1 MTCNPPKLVEAL
13 ANLEAILDAYDAM
26 FLAFLQNGG
35 VQEYDLDTGQSKQ
48 QVKRTDLA
56 ELRRAYDSLWNRY
69 VVLYGRLNGCNATR
83 VRPAYC

>member
-1 MTCNPPKLVEAL
+1 MPCAPPKLVEAL

-26 FLAFLQNGG
+26 FLAFVSVGG
-35 VQEYDLDTGQSKQ
+35 IQEYDLDTGQSKQ

-69 VVLYGRLNGCNATR
+69 VVLYGRVNGCNATR
-83 VRPAYC
+83 VRPSHC